1 MTALT
6 STPNNLRTALMA
18 GSIALAM
25 VGLGFASVPLYR
37 IFCQVTGFGGTT
49 MRISEAEAA
58 TVQAV
63 NKTIVV
69 RFDANMRGLPWEFKP
84 ERPTETVTIGA
95 RDMTIFLAKN
105 LSDHPVTGTATFNV
119 SPAQAGQYFSKVQCF
134 CFTEQTLK
142 PGQQLR
148 MPVVYYVDPKILDDP
163 DTKDVEEI
171 TLSYTFYPVDEPG
184 KGS

>member
-69 RFDANMRGLPWEFKP
+69 R
-84 ERPTETVTIGA
+84 
-95 RDMTIFLAKN
+95 
-105 LSDHPVTGTATFNV
+105 
-119 SPAQAGQYFSKVQCF
+119 
-134 CFTEQTLK
+134 
-142 PGQQLR
+142 
-148 MPVVYYVDPKILDDP
+148 
-163 DTKDVEEI
+163 
-171 TLSYTFYPVDEPG
+171 
-184 KGS
+184 